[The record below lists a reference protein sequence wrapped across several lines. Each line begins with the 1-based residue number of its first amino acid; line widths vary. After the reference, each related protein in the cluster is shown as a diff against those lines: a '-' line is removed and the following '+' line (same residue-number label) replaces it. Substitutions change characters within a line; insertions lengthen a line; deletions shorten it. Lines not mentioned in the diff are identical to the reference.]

1 MKIQEMSWKQLSDK
15 SLNILAVSLVST
27 IALIILYYI
36 KHWFVFAFVMIG
48 VPTIAI
54 VIFLSYKRVI
64 KIMKGNNNEIN

>member
-15 SLNILAVSLVST
+15 SLNILAISLVST
-27 IALIILYYI
+27 IVLIIFYYF
-36 KHWFVFAFVMIG
+36 KYWFAFAFVMIG